1 MPNLVTQSLKILNGA
16 VKEVGKDYFANLTTF
31 YNDAKNVKNTMLNA
45 STDVAD
51 TYAKIKKTNITKT
64 ISDWFYQTETD
75 SDMDMNMG
83 DDFDAGF
90 EVSSSKDSK
99 KLDGDS
105 DTPKALTADAMTNIT
120 NKQTNTMLKI
130 GRRQTEQ
137 SVANTAEIISTID
150 TRTSEMLTSLNNIN
164 KTLLGISSRLDKL
177 IEFQTFSVEEKKE
190 IDKGGLY
197 QDGNLS
203 LGRIFEASK
212 QNVLNSGP
220 MSYLTMGLDY
230 FKTGALTPT
239 ALASI
244 GLKGL
249 AGKIKVNGKSFDDWG
264 NAFNEIVGTATQTAM
279 NEMINSSVFKK
290 IIGDITSFEQDK
302 DYGKIVPN
310 HYDNKRTYLDGMMK
324 VSIVDVIPQM
334 LAKINQSISGQEY
347 HLDGRGK
354 WIAGPMKNEFNE
366 VTRASFANTGINSTS
381 TMNRISN
388 AGVQSIGKKIP
399 DADIEMAAKALTM
412 AIVMDQ
418 HSKGQRAFTI
428 SQLKGD
434 ISGYVSNAVQVLVM
448 TDNANANYWANVCQC
463 IAIQLSS
470 GLMDASGFVRN
481 INDSL
486 QRMITE
492 ATNFAQSGKANATQ
506 AGKLSFNMAA
516 NQFLAEYG
524 SQSIKNATN
533 TKNNSGTLLD
543 GNIKVDPTNKLG
555 KYSLNQYIGGIF
567 QLLNRGI
574 NVKIDGKGRYSELK
588 LEDVRPDAAA
598 FVTDDT
604 FGEAIKDALTGGGNM
619 KSAVKNAVKE
629 SMLGSD
635 DGKEEGFLKKILSN
649 PAMLLNSATNLFT
662 GGTVNADG
670 LKGKAKNLL
679 GEDRYNA
686 IADKFGS
693 VKDRIK
699 NDDRYIAAKMAAEE
713 AVEKVKNKGREI
725 GDKLGHTRIGN
736 NLMYAKDSLSLKS
749 AESTIN
755 HMTIEDEIDQETAA
769 ITKYYT
775 SRGMLDEAERAAA
788 GIKNQTVR
796 KAYMNFVS
804 IHKKRIAG
812 AQAVENGQ
820 TPDIG
825 AVMMTKDPTKITKDD
840 NERSILGK
848 ILRVVGKIGK
858 AVVKLGQ
865 SGIRDIYYGIK
876 SMGQG
881 LFGYKDFD
889 PKTGKTIKNKGL
901 FRNLTTELVAA
912 MFRSSKGIVK
922 GIGSAI
928 KKKVT
933 KDGEDNRTL
942 RERWEGKV
950 DKWAKNNDKL
960 GYAAVGEYTRNAD
973 GKLQAHTAMTYADA
987 LKHPVEAVTKSL
999 SNFGQNLKFVGN
1011 TVTKGAKKVFD
1022 GIFGFLKDFKKNVSN
1037 LWGSFKKTTFGNFL
1051 TNNKFIRGFTSGFK
1065 EAKAAKEVAAKK
1077 AKAAQDREEHPLQAE
1092 IVDSLSA
1099 PDEGKKKGIF
1109 HSIYDKLFG
1118 AQDSLFSLIKRQTEI
1133 AEETAE
1139 KEDENSEEGKEKTG
1153 FKGAVNAI
1161 KGMKNGGNADIG
1173 DVTSTTSEA
1182 DISPDTGGGSSGG
1195 AGILGHI
1202 GNTLGSIGKLFG
1214 GFMQT
1219 WGGVVKLIVAICS
1232 SLEGFQA
1239 LQTLIQSI
1247 WTEGIKPLNEIFE
1260 SLMDL
1265 IKPTVKML
1273 TKVIQTVAKTISI
1286 IAKSI
1291 IDAIQPIMEAVQPI
1305 FEAIF
1310 SILEPILK
1318 VITVIMDVILMPIK
1332 MLLETFKPLFES
1344 IAYKVQMVSGIL
1356 EIVTGYLLQGLGL
1369 LVQGIGNL
1377 MALIGKIPMI
1387 GDGGENGQK
1396 IADIGSNMRA
1406 GADAMIQQG
1415 KDDFMEGLKGSLGK
1429 ILEFFTGEKYEP
1441 KVKETANEAYGT
1453 PAKLGND
1460 FGSGDA
1466 YTNNVTNNYYGNGN
1480 PMDQHSYGKYMNMS
1494 DRGCGPIAL
1503 ADAYGRRSGNSVN
1516 PGTLAGMMA
1525 GAGAYD
1531 PSRGTSVN
1539 NMLAMGNAMGM
1550 GMRAGG
1556 VTAASIKQAT
1566 PDRPITL
1573 LGSGSGYGT
1582 RSGHNHYVNVI
1593 GTDKA
1598 GGAYI
1603 SNPMTGKIERQNAG
1617 SLVTNAKLGLYGS
1630 GDDDDLAEYGFS
1642 DAASES
1648 LSRLKAISS
1657 KFTSIFQ
1664 GEDSEAS
1671 DNKNKQAIN
1680 YMQSM
1685 LGDDKYND
1693 LVNQTKEELKNR
1705 YPQEQN
1711 ETDEEY
1717 ERRITNKV
1725 STPEGRK
1732 ILASLG
1738 KDEMS
1743 DNIAGR
1749 ISNANSAIDSAT
1761 DALNTAGNALA
1772 EHVKSMIASF
1782 NMTSDAETGAEMAK
1796 FEPILHLEP
1805 ELTEG
1810 ENGRY
1815 YNSPV
1820 HDFFNARSIEGKS
1833 GAARSGGAKGIVY
1846 SSANGGWFKKY
1857 GGPQNAQGEGSSG
1870 QDHEGVLLTYTN
1882 TGGDGNAVARAITG
1896 GTVTYVTKD
1905 DRNPGLG
1912 NSVKWRDSGGM
1923 YHWYM
1928 HLASIDRDI
1937 QEGSNIEPGQLIG
1950 YFGRSGLDAKGKKGN
1965 GDEYDLPNV
1974 MRYVVTSA
1982 GPQGN
1987 TGDPGYINPFT
1998 YWQFR
2003 AQSDDLMGNSE
2014 KEQIYNYFVNHFGMS
2029 EAGAAGV
2036 MGVLSCEGMLEPEP
2050 YAAQMEGIFG
2060 DGKAE
2065 ASKKYA
2071 TLEAM
2076 NDYTV
2081 NSLFPAYANQGVGIN
2096 RGGYLSDGLYLPGIG
2111 LAQWTGPRA
2120 RGLYDFAKSKGM
2132 NWYDLQAQ
2140 LDFMEAEKSNT
2151 FNSLLTM
2158 MSSKNITPKQAAD
2171 AWMTQYEAGCSGTD
2185 PYQSWLSAREIT
2197 NRENSAEQLY
2207 QQLYGHVTNAAAA
2220 KTDED
2225 GVYTGRFI
2233 ASTTNPSAFGSSD
2246 ILKSAAEVFSA
2257 WNGGT
2262 YMQGDSGSLK
2272 LANGTSIPHFRP
2284 DCSGSITGVIRN
2296 MGYDVNVKDATGFRT
2311 YDLLNKTTNDMV
2323 YKNGQPSSD
2332 WKFLPYSHGALQ
2344 PGDIIVAKEHMGM
2357 YIAGPDNSS
2366 WGNLGYDGG
2375 ATSGFVNSA
2384 RGANAYLSGDSD
2396 WQSKLAQTLSGADT
2410 GDDKLQTIL
2419 RYVGAASNTS
2429 SGEYTTR
2436 GGLTFLTGQT
2446 SSSDNNT
2453 ATVADVMS
2461 SGGMAAY
2468 VTKQNEAADSPIPSF
2483 NMWSASSYLKA
2494 GSDRNKALDLLVK
2507 YHNMATDQSGK
2518 NYNDYYHNTYGG
2530 KVTRSDMNEWM
2541 LEYIN
2546 KEPRESFSD
2555 MLFDLHK
2562 LNPGKFT
2569 GAGDAE
2575 IITQDVPPLDLG
2587 KLTDTSQYTGLTGL
2601 NQFINKYSV
2610 KTDDQATTDM
2620 LNKLGSMTFNVRA
2633 QRVEELLEILIA
2645 KVDGGS
2651 PSDAPLPN
2659 LFNEGIP
2666 EPVSR
2671 LSMG

>member
-16 VKEVGKDYFANLTTF
+16 VKEVGKDYFANLTSF

-51 TYAKIKKTNITKT
+51 TYAKIKKTNVTKT

-75 SDMDMNMG
+75 SDMDMNTG

-90 EVSSSKDSK
+90 EISSSKDSK
-99 KLDGDS
+99 KLDGDA

-120 NKQTNTMLKI
+120 GKQTNTMLKI

-264 NAFNEIVGTATQTAM
+264 NAFNEMVGTATQTAM

-290 IIGDITSFEQDK
+290 IVGDITSFEQDK

-533 TKNNSGTLLD
+533 AKNNSGTLLD

-588 LEDVRPDAAA
+588 LEDVRPDATA

-649 PAMLLNSATNLFT
+649 PAMLLNSATNLVSGGKFDASGLKEKAVGLVGEERYDRFT
-662 GGTVNADG
+662 GKIKDTATDIRDSIRGSERYQT
-670 LKGKAKNLL
+670 AKL
-679 GEDRYNA
+679 
-686 IADKFGS
+686 
-693 VKDRIK
+693 
-699 NDDRYIAAKMAAEE
+699 AAEE
-713 AVEKVKNKGREI
+713 AFDKIKGKGGELL
-725 GDKLGHTRIGN
+725 DKAGHTRIGN
-736 NLMYAKDSLSLKS
+736 NIMYARDSLRLKS
-749 AESTIN
+749 AEKEVEN
-755 HMTIEDEIDQETAA
+755 YEIQDASDQTAA
-769 ITKYYT
+769 ALVKYYT
-775 SRGMLDEAERAAA
+775 QSGMFDDAAA
-788 GIKNQTVR
+788 TAAKIKDQKLKTALLKVINLR
-796 KAYMNFVS
+796 N
-804 IHKKRIAG
+804 KR
-812 AQAVENGQ
+812 AVGNIEYAHGE

-825 AVMMTKDPTKITKDD
+825 SVMITRNPEKVTKND
-840 NERSILGK
+840 NTRSILGK
-848 ILRVVGKIGK
+848 ILHVVGKIGK
-858 AVVKLGQ
+858 AVAKLAT

-876 SMGQG
+876 SIGQG
-881 LFGYKDFD
+881 MFGYKDYD
-889 PKTGKTIKNKGL
+889 PKTGKVVKNKGI
-901 FRNLTTELVAA
+901 FREVIAS
-912 MFRSSKGIVK
+912 MFSISRDIVK
-922 GIGSAI
+922 GIGTGI
-928 KKKVT
+928 TKVFKSIT
-933 KDGEDNRTL
+933 SKDGDDRSLSEKWSDYIDKKSGKKITEMEDLYKPNKTWNWLNSTAVESFSRKTVGGTDPTKMQDL
-942 RERWEGKV
+942 YQQPTAGKSVLVREQ
-950 DKWAKNNDKL
+950 D
-960 GYAAVGEYTRNAD
+960 
-973 GKLQAHTAMTYADA
+973 MTWADA
-987 LKHPVEAVTKSL
+987 LKHPIEAVTKSL
-999 SNFGQNLKFVGN
+999 DNFGQNLEYVGK
-1011 TVTKGAKKVFD
+1011 TIVDGTKEALEEVGGFINDLKKKVSSGWDKF
-1022 GIFGFLKDFKKNVSN
+1022 KDSK
-1037 LWGSFKKTTFGNFL
+1037 FGNLL
-1051 TNNKFIRGFTSGFK
+1051 TNNSFTRGFMSGFK
-1065 EAKAAKEVAAKK
+1065 DAKAAKERAEAK
-1077 AKAAQDREEHPLQAE
+1077 AKAAEDRAEHPLQAE
-1092 IVDSLSA
+1092 IVDSLSSPEDA
-1099 PDEGKKKGIF
+1099 GKKKSIF

-1118 AQDSLFSLIKRQTEI
+1118 AKDSLMSLVKKQTDI
-1133 AEETAE
+1133 AEEASE
-1139 KEDENSEEGKEKTG
+1139 KNSNRTTRTSGSSTMPDINSRG
-1153 FKGAVNAI
+1153 STST
-1161 KGMKNGGNADIG
+1161 MPDIG
-1173 DVTSTTSEA
+1173 DIGSETTITPENGRA
-1182 DISPDTGGGSSGG
+1182 GGGGLSS
-1195 AGILGHI
+1195 LGHI
-1202 GNTLGSIGKLFG
+1202 SNVLGSIGKMFG
-1214 GFMQT
+1214 GFLQMF
-1219 WGGVVKLIVAICS
+1219 GGLFKLIVSIVT

-1239 LQTLIQSI
+1239 LTDLVKSI
-1247 WTEGIKPLNEIFE
+1247 LTEGLKPLNDIFK
-1260 SLMDL
+1260 SIIKV
-1265 IKPTVKML
+1265 IKPIVKSI
-1273 TKVIQTVAKTISI
+1273 TKIVKTIAKTIATIAESVIETISPI
-1286 IAKSI
+1286 IE
-1291 IDAIQPIMEAVQPI
+1291 AIQPLFDAL
-1305 FEAIF
+1305 FT
-1310 SILEPILK
+1310 ILEPILK
-1318 VITVIMDVILMPIK
+1318 VITTILDVVLMPIK
-1332 MLLETFKPLFES
+1332 ILLDKCAPLFEAM
-1344 IAYKVQMVSGIL
+1344 AYEMQIVSGVL
-1356 EIVTGYLLQGLGL
+1356 EVICGYMLQGMGNMIQGLGYIMA
-1369 LVQGIGNL
+1369 GIQKFTG
-1377 MALIGKIPMI
+1377 
-1387 GDGGENGQK
+1387 GDSGEQIEKVG
-1396 IADIGSNMRA
+1396 ANMSA
-1406 GADAMIQQG
+1406 GADEMIAQG
-1415 KDDFMEGLKGSLGK
+1415 KQDVMEGIRGKLGK
-1429 ILEFFTGEKYEP
+1429 ILEFFTG
-1441 KVKETANEAYGT
+1441 KVYDPQAKSVVDEAYGV

-1460 FGSGDA
+1460 FGAGDA

-1503 ADAYGRRSGNSVN
+1503 ADAYGRRSGSSIN
-1516 PGTLAGMMA
+1516 PGALAGIMA

-1539 NMLAMGNAMGM
+1539 SMLAIGNAMGM

-1582 RSGHNHYVNVI
+1582 HSGHNHYVNVI
-1593 GTDKA
+1593 GTDKS

-1603 SNPMTGKIERQNAG
+1603 ANPMTGKIERQNAG
-1617 SLVTNAKLGLYGS
+1617 SLVSNAKLGLYGS
-1630 GDDDDLAEYGFS
+1630 GDDDDYSDYGFS
-1642 DAASES
+1642 EEANNSIA
-1648 LSRLKAISS
+1648 RLKAISS

-1664 GEDSEAS
+1664 GEDEAAS
-1671 DNKNKQAIN
+1671 DSKNKTAIS
-1680 YMQSM
+1680 YMQNS
-1685 LGDDKYND
+1685 LGEEKYNGV
-1693 LVNQTKEELKNR
+1693 LETVKNKLMEL
-1705 YPQEQN
+1705 YPQEIN
-1711 ETDEEY
+1711 ESSEDY
-1717 ERRITNKV
+1717 AKRIANKL

-1732 ILASLG
+1732 LIVKLG
-1738 KDEMS
+1738 KSLMDDYVS
-1743 DNIAGR
+1743 GR
-1749 ISNANSAIDSAT
+1749 ISGTESAIDSMT
-1761 DALNTAGNALA
+1761 NAMASARSSLS
-1772 EHVKSMIASF
+1772 ESVKAMIAAN
-1782 NMTSDAETGAEMAK
+1782 NMSADAFTGATMAS
-1796 FEPILHLEP
+1796 FEPILHLTP
-1805 ELTEG
+1805 DLTKG
-1810 ENGRY
+1810 SGGKY
-1815 YNSPV
+1815 YASPV
-1820 HDFFNARSIEGKS
+1820 HDFFNATSVEGNTATRSN
-1833 GAARSGGAKGIVY
+1833 GAKGIVY
-1846 SSANGGWFKKY
+1846 SSAQGGWFKKY
-1857 GGPQNAQGEGSSG
+1857 GGPQNAEGEGSSG
-1870 QDHEGVLLTYTN
+1870 QAHEGVLLKYAN
-1882 TGGDGNAVARAITG
+1882 TGKNSGNAIARAITG
-1896 GTVTYVTKD
+1896 GTVTYVTKGD
-1905 DRNPGLG
+1905 DNGGLG
-1912 NSVKWRDSGGM
+1912 NSVKWRDEGGM
-1923 YHWYM
+1923 YHWYI

-1937 QEGSNIEPGQLIG
+1937 QEGANLAPGQIIG
-1950 YFGRSGLDAKGKKGN
+1950 YFGRSGLE
-1965 GDEYDLPNV
+1965 EYDSQGNKLPNV

-1982 GPQGN
+1982 GPQGS

-2003 AQSDDLMGNSE
+2003 EEVDPLSGD
-2014 KEQIYNYFVNHFGMS
+2014 KEEQTFKYLVSKGMS
-2029 EAGAAGV
+2029 PIGAAGM
-2036 MGVLSCEGMLEPEP
+2036 MGCFKHESNFQYDNLENVYQTMMGYPAGEAGDAQ
-2050 YAAQMEGIFG
+2050 YAA
-2060 DGKAE
+2060 DVD
-2065 ASKKYA
+2065 SKKESRERFISGRNL
-2071 TLEAM
+2071 T
-2076 NDYTV
+2076 
-2081 NSLFPAYANQGVGIN
+2081 AYAGQTPGAAVGFGIAQFTSQDLKSSLYDNTVGQGKSIT
-2096 RGGYLSDGLYLPGIG
+2096 DIPGQ
-2111 LAQWTGPRA
+2111 LDEVLNVLQA
-2120 RGLYDFAKSKGM
+2120 RGIYDTIKNANSPTDANK
-2132 NWYDLQAQ
+2132 
-2140 LDFMEAEKSNT
+2140 T
-2151 FNSLLTM
+2151 FLW
-2158 MSSKNITPKQAAD
+2158 K
-2171 AWMTQYEAGCSGTD
+2171 YEAGTGYTSD
-2185 PYQSWLSAREIT
+2185 EQVLANYPWMLQSNPNGVIARHQ
-2197 NRENSAEQLY
+2197 SAEEYYKKYKDLNVAP
-2207 QQLYGHVTNAAAA
+2207 GTATAAA
-2220 KTDED
+2220 D
-2225 GVYTGRFI
+2225 GTYKGKFI
-2233 ASTTNPSAFGSSD
+2233 STTTNPDAFGSSD

-2257 WNGGT
+2257 WNGGDYSQADMGT
-2262 YMQGDSGSLK
+2262 LK
-2272 LANGTSIPHFRP
+2272 LANGTQIPHFRP
-2284 DCSGSITGVIRN
+2284 DCSGSISGVIKN
-2296 MGYDVNVKDATGFRT
+2296 MGYDINVGDASGFRT
-2311 YDLLNKTTNDMV
+2311 YDLTGLTSNTV
-2323 YKNGQPSSD
+2323 IYKNGQPSND
-2332 WKFLPYSHGALQ
+2332 WQVLTYNQGMLQ
-2344 PGDIIVAKEHMGM
+2344 PGDIIVAPEHMGM
-2357 YIAGPDNSS
+2357 YITGSDNSS
-2366 WGNLGYDGG
+2366 WGNKGYDGG
-2375 ATSGFVNSA
+2375 ATGRDNNTGLYAS
-2384 RGANAYLSGDSD
+2384 ANAGKAYLAGKDD
-2396 WQSKLAQTLSGADT
+2396 WQSLLAPTISGADT
-2410 GDDKLQTIL
+2410 GDDKIL
-2419 RYVGAASNTS
+2419 RVLRFVGTPSESTGKYTDRGGLSFVTRTNSDTQPATDAATAAGQAIAGMFSNISKDNSNSVKTTTTTAIQPKTTPGSNGGGGHTRGSSSSNTS
-2429 SGEYTTR
+2429 NKSSLLAAGPLGLLGLFGSGD
-2436 GGLTFLTGQT
+2436 
-2446 SSSDNNT
+2446 SD
-2453 ATVADVMS
+2453 
-2461 SGGMAAY
+2461 
-2468 VTKQNEAADSPIPSF
+2468 
-2483 NMWSASSYLKA
+2483 
-2494 GSDRNKALDLLVK
+2494 
-2507 YHNMATDQSGK
+2507 
-2518 NYNDYYHNTYGG
+2518 
-2530 KVTRSDMNEWM
+2530 
-2541 LEYIN
+2541 
-2546 KEPRESFSD
+2546 
-2555 MLFDLHK
+2555 
-2562 LNPGKFT
+2562 
-2569 GAGDAE
+2569 
-2575 IITQDVPPLDLG
+2575 IITSTDVPPLDLG
-2587 KLTDTSQYTGLTGL
+2587 KLTDVSQYTGLTGL
-2601 NQFINKYSV
+2601 NQFINKYNV

-2633 QRVEELLEILIA
+2633 KRVEELLEILIA

>member
-16 VKEVGKDYFANLTTF
+16 VKEVGKDYFANLTSF

-51 TYAKIKKTNITKT
+51 TYAKIKKTNVTKA

-75 SDMDMNMG
+75 SDMDMNTG

-90 EVSSSKDSK
+90 EISSSKDSK
-99 KLDGDS
+99 KLDGDA
-105 DTPKALTADAMTNIT
+105 DADAPKALTADAMTNIT
-120 NKQTNTMLKI
+120 GKQTNTMLKI

-164 KTLLGISSRLDKL
+164 KTLIGISSRLDKL

-290 IIGDITSFEQDK
+290 IVGDITGFEQDK

-434 ISGYVSNAVQVLVM
+434 ISGYVSKAVQVLVM

-486 QRMITE
+486 QRMITD

-533 TKNNSGTLLD
+533 AKNNSGTLLD

-574 NVKIDGKGRYSELK
+574 NVKIDGKGRYPELK
-588 LEDVRPDAAA
+588 LEDVRPDATA

-635 DGKEEGFLKKILSN
+635 DGKEEGFLKKIFSN
-649 PAMLLNSATNLFT
+649 PAMLLNSATNLLT

-686 IADKFGS
+686 IADKLGS

-865 SGIRDIYYGIK
+865 IGIRDIYYGIK

-999 SNFGQNLKFVGN
+999 SNFGQNLKFVGS

-1065 EAKAAKEVAAKK
+1065 EAKAAKEAAAKK

-1139 KEDENSEEGKEKTG
+1139 KEDENSEEEGKEKTG

-1182 DISPDTGGGSSGG
+1182 DISPDTGGGGSGG

-1291 IDAIQPIMEAVQPI
+1291 IDAIQPILEAVQPI

-1539 NMLAMGNAMGM
+1539 NMIAMGNAMGM

-1671 DNKNKQAIN
+1671 DSKNKQAIN

-1685 LGDDKYND
+1685 LGDDKYNE

-1782 NMTSDAETGAEMAK
+1782 NMTSDAVTGAEMAK

-1805 ELTEG
+1805 DLTEG

-1820 HDFFNARSIEGKS
+1820 HDFFNASSIEGKS

-2071 TLEAM
+2071 TLQAM

-2081 NSLFPAYANQGVGIN
+2081 NTLFPGYARNGVGIN
-2096 RGGYLSDGLYLPGIG
+2096 KSGYLSDGLYLPGIG
-2111 LAQWTGPRA
+2111 LAQWTGPRTKA
-2120 RGLYDFAKSKGM
+2120 LYDFAKSKGM

-2140 LDFMEAEKSNT
+2140 LDFMEAEKSDT

-2158 MSSKNITPKQAAD
+2158 MSSKSITPKQAAD

-2185 PYQSWLSAREIT
+2185 PYQSWLSAKEIT
-2197 NRENSAEQLY
+2197 NRESSAEALY
-2207 QQLYGHVTNAAAA
+2207 KELYGHVANAAAA
-2220 KTDED
+2220 KKDD
-2225 GVYTGRFI
+2225 GGVYTGKFV
-2233 ASTTNPSAFGSSD
+2233 ASATNPNAFSGDGYFSS
-2246 ILKSAAEVFSA
+2246 S
-2257 WNGGT
+2257 
-2262 YMQGDSGSLK
+2262 
-2272 LANGTSIPHFRP
+2272 
-2284 DCSGSITGVIRN
+2284 
-2296 MGYDVNVKDATGFRT
+2296 
-2311 YDLLNKTTNDMV
+2311 
-2323 YKNGQPSSD
+2323 
-2332 WKFLPYSHGALQ
+2332 
-2344 PGDIIVAKEHMGM
+2344 
-2357 YIAGPDNSS
+2357 
-2366 WGNLGYDGG
+2366 GG
-2375 ATSGFVNSA
+2375 ATLADYGTPTITSVNIDGPTSGNSPLHEFFGKTGGGKVMSGNGNWYNQ
-2384 RGANAYLSGDSD
+2384 RSSPNSQGVGQSGDSHYGID
-2396 WQSKLAQTLSGADT
+2396 FWWDSNTEGRELHATTGGTVDEMQGGSAYNGGCGNNIRWLDDAGYLHWYMHMKDTPLLTKGSKVSPGQLLG
-2410 GDDKLQTIL
+2410 
-2419 RYVGAASNTS
+2419 YVGNTGASDGAHLHYSIIKGSDFNGWS
-2429 SGEYTTR
+2429 SSPGNVNPLIYFSNYSSAGPQTNPNER

-2446 SSSDNNT
+2446 SSSGNNT

-2461 SGGMAAY
+2461 SGG
-2468 VTKQNEAADSPIPSF
+2468 
-2483 NMWSASSYLKA
+2483 
-2494 GSDRNKALDLLVK
+2494 
-2507 YHNMATDQSGK
+2507 
-2518 NYNDYYHNTYGG
+2518 
-2530 KVTRSDMNEWM
+2530 
-2541 LEYIN
+2541 
-2546 KEPRESFSD
+2546 
-2555 MLFDLHK
+2555 K
-2562 LNPGKFT
+2562 LCG
-2569 GAGDAE
+2569 
-2575 IITQDVPPLDLG
+2575 
-2587 KLTDTSQYTGLTGL
+2587 
-2601 NQFINKYSV
+2601 
-2610 KTDDQATTDM
+2610 
-2620 LNKLGSMTFNVRA
+2620 
-2633 QRVEELLEILIA
+2633 
-2645 KVDGGS
+2645 
-2651 PSDAPLPN
+2651 
-2659 LFNEGIP
+2659 
-2666 EPVSR
+2666 
-2671 LSMG
+2671 